1 VWSDH
6 TIACGRTT
14 DHTPCR
20 LSPVTS
26 AQPYLRVI
34 DDIEASIMSG
44 ALSVG
49 DRLESE
55 RALAERLGVSRSS
68 VREAIRTL
76 STLGVVR
83 SSVGSG
89 PQAGAILI
97 SDVELGWTSALR
109 LHVAMRSLPVGDVV
123 RTRAM
128 LEAGAYRDVEQAVP
142 RERLAAAHELI
153 AVMDASEGPGA
164 FHRADLA
171 FHLELVQLSGN
182 TVAAML
188 LSSLRNAIEGYV
200 AASFDTRDDWSV
212 VAVGLQREHR
222 ELVAALEAG
231 DGERAASCARHH
243 ILGFG
248 RRADLL

>member
-1 VWSDH
+1 MWSDH
-6 TIACGRTT
+6 TIACGPTT
-14 DHTPCR
+14 VAAACR
-20 LSPVTS
+20 LTCVTS
-26 AQPYLRVI
+26 PQPYLRVI

-44 ALSVG
+44 ALTVG

-76 STLGVVR
+76 STLGVVK

-109 LHVAMRSLPVGDVV
+109 LHVAMRSLPVGDIV
-123 RTRAM
+123 RTRVM
-128 LEAGAYRDVEQAVP
+128 LEAGAYRDVDRPVS

-153 AVMDASEGPGA
+153 AAMDASDAPQT

-200 AASFDTRDDWSV
+200 AASIDSRDDWGV
-212 VAVGLQREHR
+212 VAHGLQCEHR
-222 ELVAALEAG
+222 ELVEALEAG
-231 DGERAASCARHH
+231 DGERAAEAAARH
-243 ILGFG
+243 ILGFA
-248 RRADLL
+248 RAADLL

>member
-1 VWSDH
+1 M
-6 TIACGRTT
+6 TT
-14 DHTPCR
+14 P
-20 LSPVTS
+20 
-26 AQPYLRVI
+26 QPYLRVI

-97 SDVELGWTSALR
+97 SDVELGWTAALR
-109 LHVAMRSLPVGDVV
+109 LHVAMRSLPVGDIV
-123 RTRAM
+123 RTRVM
-128 LEAGAYRDVEQAVP
+128 LEAGAYRDVDRAVP
-142 RERLAAAHELI
+142 RERLAAAHDLI
-153 AVMDASEGPGA
+153 AVMDASEGPQA

-188 LSSLRNAIEGYV
+188 LSSLRAAIEGYV
-200 AASFDTRDDWSV
+200 AASFDTRDDWAT
-212 VAVGLQREHR
+212 VAHSLQCEHR
-222 ELVAALEAG
+222 ELIEALEAG
-231 DGERAASCARHH
+231 DGERAATTAARH
-243 ILGFG
+243 IMGFARG
-248 RRADLL
+248 ADLL

>member
-14 DHTPCR
+14 GHTPCR
-20 LSPVTS
+20 LSRVTS

-76 STLGVVR
+76 STLG
-83 SSVGSG
+83 

-142 RERLAAAHELI
+142 RDRLAAAHELI
-153 AVMDASEGPGA
+153 AVMDASEGPQA

-182 TVAAML
+182 TVAALL

-200 AASFDTRDDWSV
+200 AASFDTRDDWGT
-212 VAVGLQREHR
+212 VAIGLQGEHR

-243 ILGFG
+243 ILGFA

>member
-1 VWSDH
+1 
-6 TIACGRTT
+6 
-14 DHTPCR
+14 
-20 LSPVTS
+20 VTS

-44 ALSVG
+44 ALTVG

-109 LHVAMRSLPVGDVV
+109 LHVAMRSLPVGDIV
-123 RTRAM
+123 RTRVM
-128 LEAGAYRDVEQAVP
+128 LEAGAYRDVHQPVP
-142 RERLAAAHELI
+142 RERLAAAHDLI
-153 AVMDASEGPGA
+153 DVMDASQGPQS
-164 FHRADLA
+164 FHHADLA
-171 FHLELVQLSGN
+171 FHLELVKLSGN

-188 LSSLRNAIEGYV
+188 LSSLRAAIEGYV
-200 AASFDTRDDWSV
+200 AASFDSRDDWGD
-212 VAVGLQREHR
+212 VAVTLQCEHR

-231 DGERAASCARHH
+231 DGERAAGAAARH
-243 ILGFG
+243 ILGFARG
-248 RRADLL
+248 AALL